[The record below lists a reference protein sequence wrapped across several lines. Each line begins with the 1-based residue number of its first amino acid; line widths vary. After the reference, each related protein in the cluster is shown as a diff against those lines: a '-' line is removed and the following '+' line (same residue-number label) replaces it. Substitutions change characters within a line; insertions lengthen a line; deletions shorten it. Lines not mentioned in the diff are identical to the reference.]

1 MRTPALLSLL
11 LILASTAVAQSIDS
25 RTLSDQRV
33 TVIDMSRP
41 PEPVKASGKTFYAAT
56 IMNAP
61 IQQLCAIIQDYPQ
74 YPQFMPN
81 TAETRVLQPNADRPQ
96 IDLTLSLPLGKT
108 KKYRLEMEPRVSEQ
122 SCRLG
127 WKLVPSGLRIEET
140 IADTVGYW
148 QLTPLPSDRSKT
160 VVEYQVYADPGPVPF
175 GLGWIVDFMS
185 RQSLPRTLEALRE
198 RASTLQVASSDR

>member
-1 MRTPALLSLL
+1 MKAPVFLFLL
-11 LILASTAVAQSIDS
+11 LALISGAFAQSVDS

-33 TVIDMSRP
+33 TVLDMSRP
-41 PEPVKASGKTFYAAT
+41 PEPVKTSGKTFFAAT

-61 IQQLCAIIQDYPQ
+61 MQRLCAIIQDYPQ

-108 KKYRLEMEPRVSEQ
+108 KKYRLEMEPKVSEQ

-127 WKLVPSGLRIEET
+127 WKLVPSGLRSDET

-148 QLTPLPSDRSKT
+148 QLTPLPSDRSRT

-198 RASTLQVASSDR
+198 RAGSLQVASSDR